1 MGYISI
7 IIRIPTGHQ
16 SQTHD
21 CLFLQC
27 LRDITSFR
35 TPFSSF
41 WIALSFP
48 FRFPFPLL
56 SWFFS
61 FSLYFISFGERQV
74 GDGGLLCLWGIFFI
88 CFLISIFICGSER
101 CTGTS
106 TPCPPVFN
114 TGTFFFLSLFATV
127 LVFFIGFFI
136 GEKEWRRGFN
146 CLFYLVFFF
155 FDMVFFGNSLFFPS
169 ISNPF
174 LCFFSL
180 VQVGMSWWVCQSVFI
195 RSSFLGTLEKN
206 KNHY

>member
-1 MGYISI
+1 MWEPFREKAARKLFDQKMGYISI

-155 FDMVFFGNSLFFPS
+155 FRYGILWELSFLSFNFQSFPLFF
-169 ISNPF
+169 
-174 LCFFSL
+174 
-180 VQVGMSWWVCQSVFI
+180 
-195 RSSFLGTLEKN
+195 
-206 KNHY
+206 